1 MVTTT
6 TDLDVHASEQV
17 LKAVGAE
24 SDDELRF
31 LLVAKL
37 FELGRVSTGRGA
49 ELCGLPIVIFMQKLS
64 AIGIPVISYPVEEL
78 REELRDVDV

>member
-1 MVTTT
+1 MVTRT
-6 TDLDVHASEQV
+6 TDLYVHASEQL

-37 FELGRVSTGRGA
+37 FELDRVSTGRGA
-49 ELCGLPIVIFMQKLS
+49 ELCGLPIAVFMQKLS
-64 AIGIPVISYPVEEL
+64 AIGIPVIRHSPEEL
-78 REELRDVDV
+78 DCELRDV